1 MLYLRVSREEL
12 GFVGQEGKGRE
23 PSVSILS
30 IKIIGTISIIPQRN
44 TVLIGGMQ
52 FIRIYEWSIL

>member
-1 MLYLRVSREEL
+1 MLYLSVKREEL

-23 PSVSILS
+23 LRKSILS

-44 TVLIGGMQ
+44 TVLIGGM
-52 FIRIYEWSIL
+52 